1 MITRGGAARIWYALP
16 MRLLILGDVVGDPGI
31 LALAQQLP
39 ALRERFRPD
48 LVIAN
53 AENAH
58 NGTGLTPGCY
68 RRLLAAGVD
77 AMTLGDHCYKKNQ
90 IVPTL
95 ESADNL
101 IRPCNLSQHALGRTS
116 MLLRA
121 GDKLPGAGVFVFT
134 VLGRIGMNLPA
145 NDPFAAADA
154 MLRRAP
160 DGALVV
166 VEVHAEATSEKVALG
181 WHLSGRC
188 AVVFGTHTHIPT
200 RDARVLP
207 PGVPKEASGGTA
219 YVTDLG
225 MCGPVDSVL
234 GRRVDRVLT
243 YMATSMPAPFDV
255 ADGAPQ
261 VQGIVVETDDRA
273 LRAVSIEPFTQPADP
288 ASPPFAM

>member
-1 MITRGGAARIWYALP
+1 
-16 MRLLILGDVVGDPGI
+16 MRFLILGDIVGDPGI
-31 LALAQQLP
+31 LAVTQQLP
-39 ALRERFRPD
+39 ALRDRYKPD

-68 RRLLAAGVD
+68 RRIAAAGVD

-90 IVPTL
+90 IVPIL
-95 ESADNL
+95 ESAGNV
-101 IRPCNLSQHALGRTS
+101 IRPCNLSQHALGKTS
-116 MLLRA
+116 MTLRA
-121 GDKLPGAGVFVFT
+121 GDKLPGVFVFT
-134 VLGRIGMNLPA
+134 VLGRISMNMPA

-154 MLRRAP
+154 MLAKAP
-160 DGALVV
+160 DDAIII
-166 VEVHAEATSEKVALG
+166 VEVHAEATSEKVAMG

-200 RDARVLP
+200 RDARILP
-207 PGVPKEASGGTA
+207 PGIPRESSGGTA
-219 YVTDLG
+219 YVSDLG

-243 YMATSMPAPFDV
+243 HMTTNMPAPFDV

-261 VQGIVVETDDRA
+261 VQGIFVETDDHTRRA
-273 LRAVSIEPFTQPADP
+273 LAIEPFTQPADP
-288 ASPPFAM
+288 ASPPFSS